1 MAFFQ
6 NKKEDPAAASAPAG
20 IPMEGQASPSLTMGD
35 DIFQGLGENFFKD
48 AQAPGAQ
55 KPAKKDPHEIGAKVL
70 DGLMKVSVVALVIFG
85 IDSSIRSL
93 EEPGFLENLPVCDYL
108 SFGIDDYV
116 NDHCK
121 TPIQIVADKTEEDK
135 QVTATLVN
143 NLLVLVPKRLE
154 AGDALN
160 SPEVQFI
167 KERTGDSRVSFKK
180 VVDEF
185 QEKIVM
191 KSDYQGED
199 IKCSRFKF
207 NEKGDFSV
215 ECETYGGA
223 LNDSAFKE
231 SRSSRMT
238 AIGMLSR
245 LESSDFRVINP
256 PKTLDIAKYST
267 ADVGIRS
274 TFSTVTRLQLNLRYV
289 PSATGNRP

>member
-1 MAFFQ
+1 
-6 NKKEDPAAASAPAG
+6 
-20 IPMEGQASPSLTMGD
+20 MEA
-35 DIFQGLGENFFKD
+35 
-48 AQAPGAQ
+48 
-55 KPAKKDPHEIGAKVL
+55 
-70 DGLMKVSVVALVIFG
+70 
-85 IDSSIRSL
+85 
-93 EEPGFLENLPVCDYL
+93 LPVCDYL
-108 SFGIDDYV
+108 SFGIDGYV
-116 NDHCK
+116 NDQCK
-121 TPIQIVADKTEEDK
+121 TPTQIVADKTEEQK
-135 QVTATLVN
+135 QVTSTLVN

-167 KERTGDSRVSFKK
+167 KERTGDSRVAFKK

-185 QEKIVM
+185 HEKIVA

-199 IKCSRFKF
+199 VSCSRFKF

-215 ECETYGGA
+215 DCETYGGS

-231 SRSSRMT
+231 SRSSRIT

-245 LESSDFRVINP
+245 LEASDFRIINP
-256 PKTLDIAKYST
+256 PKALDIAKYST
-267 ADVGIRS
+267 AEVGIRS